1 MSKNLSPD
9 VSECLELLK
18 TMHVIRYSEE
28 QLGDDFAAG
37 KLPGGVHLSI
47 GQEAVSAGICAHLTD
62 RDQVSSTHR
71 GHGHFLAKGGEPRH
85 LIAEIYGKEE
95 GCCRGMGGSLH
106 VADYSKGIIGA
117 NGIVGAGIPVATGA
131 ALANLMDD
139 DGSMTV
145 VFFGDGAANQGVLQE
160 SMNFAALWKL
170 PLLYVCENNQFGQ
183 FSPTATVTAGVI
195 SDRAKAF
202 DIPVEVVDGNDVRA
216 VWQTMAG
223 AADHIRSGKGPVFIE
238 AHTYRIRNHFER
250 EHLVIKTPYRTEEEV
265 EKMRRECDPIKML
278 QDWLTD
284 GNLADEGTFQAIDEE
299 ARTLV
304 DEAVAYAEAG
314 TPPPLDVGE
323 KYQFVGTTS

>member
-18 TMHVIRYSEE
+18 TMHVIRYAEE

-47 GQEAVSAGICAHLTD
+47 GQEAVPAGICAHLTD

-117 NGIVGAGIPVATGA
+117 NGIVGGGIPVATGA
-131 ALANLMDD
+131 ALANHLDD

-145 VFFGDGAANQGVLQE
+145 VFFGDGASNQGVLQE

-223 AADHIRSGKGPVFIE
+223 VAEHIRSGKGPVFIE

-265 EKMRRECDPIKML
+265 EKMRRERDPIKML
-278 QDWLTD
+278 QEWLKD
-284 GNLADEGTFQAIDEE
+284 ENLADEATFQSIDED

-304 DEAVAYAEAG
+304 DEAVAFGDAG

-323 KYQFVGTTS
+323 KYQFVGTSS